1 MSREERG
8 FTLVEVL
15 VACAILASAFMV
27 LLRVIADGQ
36 RIARAQSEAA
46 DLRQRVRVAA
56 DMLQRDLLMAGAGT
70 MHGATAGPL
79 SNLIPAVLPMRTGA
93 RRADPELSF
102 FDDRITILYVD
113 AGAGA
118 AALALDMVTPDV
130 DVPLDPTA
138 LGCPSSGLCGFEPG
152 TRALIVRT
160 ENVGDG
166 YGTFSVSGLSAGLT
180 HGPPD
185 LPLSQAYPRADTQ
198 VLPIHQRVYYLDA
211 PTHRLMMY
219 DGYQTDVALAENIVA
234 LKFEYFA
241 DPWPASVPRP
251 PAGLDN
257 CVYAAGVPPV
267 PLLTDYGATTPAPVG
282 AAQLTDGPSC
292 GLAPHRFDGDL
303 LRIRRIRVTIR
314 AQASDRLVRA
324 SGPDYA
330 NAGLSPGGIGAVPDL
345 EVTFDVTPRNL
356 QSTR

>member
-1 MSREERG
+1 VSREERG

-70 MHGATAGPL
+70 VHGATAGPL

-102 FDDRITILYVD
+102 FDERITILYVD
-113 AGAGA
+113 AGAAA
-118 AALALDMVTPDV
+118 AALALDMATPDV

-166 YGTFSVSGLSAGLT
+166 YDTFSVSGLSAGLT

-185 LPLSQAYPRADTQ
+185 LPLSQAYARRHAGAAHSSTC
-198 VLPIHQRVYYLDA
+198 VLPGCRHASLDDVRRLPDRCGAGRELENQREVWRHD
-211 PTHRLMMY
+211 
-219 DGYQTDVALAENIVA
+219 
-234 LKFEYFA
+234 
-241 DPWPASVPRP
+241 
-251 PAGLDN
+251 
-257 CVYAAGVPPV
+257 
-267 PLLTDYGATTPAPVG
+267 
-282 AAQLTDGPSC
+282 
-292 GLAPHRFDGDL
+292 
-303 LRIRRIRVTIR
+303 RRI
-314 AQASDRLVRA
+314 
-324 SGPDYA
+324 
-330 NAGLSPGGIGAVPDL
+330 
-345 EVTFDVTPRNL
+345 
-356 QSTR
+356 